1 MKQTVDS
8 NTLFCNEL
16 KGLNQEEQKQRI
28 DDFIIMKTLYNIP
41 LAITKV
47 FLTKDG
53 QTDAVSKILGISC
66 LTFYFKEHC
75 QKSDIKGS
83 LKDRRNETLRKTRS

>member
-8 NTLFCNEL
+8 NTLFCNEF

-53 QTDAVSKILGISC
+53 
-66 LTFYFKEHC
+66 
-75 QKSDIKGS
+75 
-83 LKDRRNETLRKTRS
+83 